1 MTTDKDRYTDRQIE
15 RQIEYKIDR
24 QKERQIDRQMDRKKE
39 RKKNR
44 QIYSQT
50 GIDIYIDRKK
60 ESKKDRQL
68 NIFFLQLPLK
78 RRGRVIMLDIDH
90 IKTRLLFTLQA
101 IIYQRIQINRNIR
114 KYFSAHVMQI
124 LQHILRLQKNHNT
137 NLEVKVTKNENKS
150 SCGP

>member
-1 MTTDKDRYTDRQIE
+1 MTDRY
-15 RQIEYKIDR
+15 IDI
-24 QKERQIDRQMDRKKE
+24 QIDRQIDGQIE

-44 QIYSQT
+44 QIYIQL
-50 GIDIYIDRKK
+50 DRYRYIYIYRKK

-78 RRGRVIMLDIDH
+78 GRGRVIMLDIDH

-137 NLEVKVTKNENKS
+137 NLEVKVTKNKIS
-150 SCGP
+150 LLVGPKGGHFHA